1 MKSLDIDQKL
11 GNIFIA
17 YLIVEKYVW
26 ENSGKTPSYTNWW
39 TFEFMLGKEPNRDG
53 DCVFKDSYKDDEPE
67 QFGWADYPCEKDSW
81 GHRGIHALCKISKN
95 KETVKA
101 AEKNNDTT
109 AKASANKVVKKVK

>member
-1 MKSLDIDQKL
+1 
-11 GNIFIA
+11 
-17 YLIVEKYVW
+17 
-26 ENSGKTPSYTNWW
+26 
-39 TFEFMLGKEPNRDG
+39 MLGKEPNRDG

-101 AEKNNDTT
+101 AGNTNDKT
-109 AKASANKVVKKVK
+109 AKASTNKVVNKVKFVVIMCFILF